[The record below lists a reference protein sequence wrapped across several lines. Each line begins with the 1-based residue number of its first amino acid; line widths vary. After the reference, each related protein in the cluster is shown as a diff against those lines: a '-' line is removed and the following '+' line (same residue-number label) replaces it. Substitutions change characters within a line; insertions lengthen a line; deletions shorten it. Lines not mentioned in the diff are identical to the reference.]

1 MRRDNEQD
9 GQRKSLATAEL
20 GDKRLT
26 ARLVQLAGVLG
37 EKPQSSLPD
46 ASGEPATLKAAYR
59 FFDNEEVTPEKM
71 LQSHIEATQRRMAS
85 VKLVL
90 AVQDTTYLDWT
101 SHPDTEGLG
110 PLVSASQQGLLA
122 HSTLAISEERVP
134 LGVLAQ
140 EVWARDAET
149 FAQLKDHKQ
158 RPIAEKESN
167 KWLKSLEAVE
177 AAHKACPNTH
187 FVSVGDREA
196 DIYDLFLVERSDRG
210 RFAGACRERPA
221 GGNRG
226 TLSVGSTG
234 GHPDGGDHGDQGA
247 APQWTS
253 GAHGQSVDPLA
264 RNQLAPPDWNRAK
277 EKLPQVKVWAVWAI
291 ETAPPPNLP
300 AVEWLLLTTVP
311 VHTTEDALQRLAWY
325 ACRWGIE
332 VWHKVLKSGC
342 RIEARQLETA
352 ERLKRC
358 LTLYAVIAWRVLYA
372 TMLSRTVPEMS
383 CLALLNDAE
392 WQALYC
398 AIHNTTILPP
408 TPPSLNQAVRWI
420 AQLGGFQNRKGD
432 GHPGVTVI
440 WKGFQHLS
448 DLTYMYLVFR
458 PQLPFKDVGN
468 D

>member
-1 MRRDNEQD
+1 MRREIEQ
-9 GQRKSLATAEL
+9 AWAEEEFGEADL
-20 GDKRLT
+20 GDKRLN
-26 ARLVQLAGVLG
+26 ARLVQLAGILG
-37 EKPQSSLPD
+37 EKPQYSLPD

-59 FFDNEEVTPEKM
+59 FFDNEGVTPEGM
-71 LQSHIEATQRRMAS
+71 LQSHIEATYRRMAS
-85 VKLVL
+85 LKLVL

-101 SHPDTEGLG
+101 AHPETEGLG
-110 PLVSASQQGLLA
+110 PLASASRQGLLA
-122 HSTLAISEERVP
+122 HSTVGFSEERVP
-134 LGVLAQ
+134 LGVLQ
-140 EVWARDAET
+140 QQVWARDGEI

-158 RPIAEKESN
+158 RPIEEKESY
-167 KWLKSLEAVE
+167 KWLRSLEAVE
-177 AAHKACPNTH
+177 AARKACPETQ

-196 DIYDLFLVERSDRG
+196 DIYDLFIAERSPGVDLLVRAAENRRVESEERYLWAAVRASPVVATAEVKVPSRNGQAG
-210 RFAGACRERPA
+210 RTAHLSIHWREISLRP
-221 GGNRG
+221 
-226 TLSVGSTG
+226 
-234 GHPDGGDHGDQGA
+234 
-247 APQWTS
+247 
-253 GAHGQSVDPLA
+253 PLK
-264 RNQLAPPDWNRAK
+264 RAK
-277 EKLPQVKVWAVWAI
+277 EKLPQVTVWAVWAV
-291 ETAPPPNLP
+291 EMAPPPNLP

-311 VHTTEDALQRLAWY
+311 VLTTADALQRLAWY

-352 ERLKRC
+352 DRLKRC

-372 TMLSRTVPEMS
+372 TMLSRAMPEAS

-398 AIHNTTILPP
+398 AIHHTTILPP
-408 TPPSLNQAVRWI
+408 TPPSLHQAVRWI
-420 AQLGGFQNRKGD
+420 AQLGGFQNRKKD

-458 PQLPFKDVGN
+458 PQSPLKDVGN